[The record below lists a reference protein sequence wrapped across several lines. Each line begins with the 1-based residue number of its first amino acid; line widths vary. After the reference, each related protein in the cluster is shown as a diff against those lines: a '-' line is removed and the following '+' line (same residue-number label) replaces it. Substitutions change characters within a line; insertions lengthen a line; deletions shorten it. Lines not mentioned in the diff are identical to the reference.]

1 MVYNSK
7 HCDIGETE
15 MTNEEKLKGLSAE
28 ELARFIADIADC
40 ATCNNFV
47 KYRGNDGLKAR

>member
-1 MVYNSK
+1 
-7 HCDIGETE
+7 

-28 ELARFIADIADC
+28 KLARFIADIADC